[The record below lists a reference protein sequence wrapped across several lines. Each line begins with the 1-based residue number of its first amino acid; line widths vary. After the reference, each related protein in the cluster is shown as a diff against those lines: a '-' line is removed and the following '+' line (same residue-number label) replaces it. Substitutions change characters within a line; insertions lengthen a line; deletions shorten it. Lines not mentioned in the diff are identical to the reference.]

1 MVNQRDW
8 TVLEL
13 HTTVKT
19 ILVVEDDRNI
29 ASFIVEA
36 IKQETS
42 HQAFFA
48 FDGYQALKIIRNLKP
63 DFLLLDY
70 GLPSMN
76 GLELY
81 DHIHAI
87 KELEH
92 IPALL
97 LSADPPFEEAKKR
110 NIMCLQKPV
119 ELSGLLQA
127 IESSLRAHERLSQ
140 ER

>member
-1 MVNQRDW
+1 MANETDW

-13 HTTVKT
+13 HAKVKT
-19 ILVVEDDRNI
+19 ILVVEDDRSI

-42 HQAFFA
+42 YQAFFA
-48 FDGYQALKIIRNLKP
+48 FDGYQALKIIHNLKP

-70 GLPSMN
+70 SLPSMN

-81 DHIHAI
+81 DHIHAM

-97 LSADPPFEEAKKR
+97 ISADPPLEEAKKR
-110 NIMCLQKPV
+110 NIMCLQKPI
-119 ELSGLLQA
+119 ELADLLQA
-127 IESSLRAHERLSQ
+127 IESSLRAHEMLTQ

>member
-1 MVNQRDW
+1 MANEKDW

-13 HTTVKT
+13 HTSVKT
-19 ILVVEDDRNI
+19 ILVVEDDRRI

-36 IKQETS
+36 IKQETP
-42 HQAFFA
+42 HQALFA
-48 FDGYQALKIIRNLKP
+48 FDGYRALKIVRDLKP

-70 GLPSMN
+70 GLPSIN

-97 LSADPPFEEAKKR
+97 ISADPPLEEAKKR

-119 ELSGLLQA
+119 ELSDLLQA
-127 IESSLRAHERLSQ
+127 IEKFLTHS
-140 ER
+140 